1 MQCHTECRKTHR
13 GVTIVQELHHRH
25 VVVAEGEGRGLGHL
39 AHPAG
44 HDVDGGLL
52 LAVTVCVVDKIL
64 LDVRKGQ
71 LNRHSIIYE
80 IGTQDLPL

>member
-1 MQCHTECRKTHR
+1 M
-13 GVTIVQELHHRH
+13 TIVQELHHRH

-52 LAVTVCVVDKIL
+52 LAVTVCVVKVSLYIC
-64 LDVRKGQ
+64 RGQ
-71 LNRHSIIYE
+71 LNSHSIQCE
-80 IGTQDLPL
+80 IGTLAHKNLHFEDVC